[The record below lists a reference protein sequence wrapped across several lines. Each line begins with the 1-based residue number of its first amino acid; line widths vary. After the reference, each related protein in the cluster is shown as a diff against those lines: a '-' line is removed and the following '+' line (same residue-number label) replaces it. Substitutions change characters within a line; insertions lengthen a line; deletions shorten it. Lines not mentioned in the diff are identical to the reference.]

1 MHYYN
6 RGNRGCIITTGGTGD
21 KYYNRGN
28 RGCIITTGGTGDAL
42 LQGEH
47 GDASSQPN
55 FIAIIQRVVRLIEAH
70 N

>member
-1 MHYYN
+1 MN
-6 RGNRGCIITTGGTGD
+6 ITTRGTGD

-28 RGCIITTGGTGDAL
+28 RGCIIATGGTGDAL

>member
-1 MHYYN
+1 MYY
-6 RGNRGCIITTGGTGD
+6 C
-21 KYYNRGN
+21 NRGN

>member
-1 MHYYN
+1 MNIKTRGTGDVLLQQGEERMYYYN
-6 RGNRGCIITTGGTGD
+6 RGNRGCIIATGG
-21 KYYNRGN
+21 K
-28 RGCIITTGGTGDAL
+28 
-42 LQGEH
+42 

>member
-1 MHYYN
+1 MH
-6 RGNRGCIITTGGTGD
+6 ITTRGTGD

-28 RGCIITTGGTGDAL
+28 RGCIIATGGT
-42 LQGEH
+42 